1 MTLREPPNCLNYSP
15 TVWSGTLKASCKL
28 KPFLASRQKT
38 NHLTLRRLLSLRGL
52 VKDPEGTKNRS
63 SLLVQSGFS
72 LTPSSFSWM
81 IPMAVLTV
89 QQFKWEELI
98 YQCAFNEEHPHY
110 LTLTW
115 RQTRDWDHGKDSSAE
130 NSSLIIKQAS
140 FFPFFCPSPP
150 LHHPQ
155 LGSTPLPSSLHVVFL
170 SSSARVAQFDC
181 LEGLRIKE
189 TDLWD
194 EVVIFNQQPAKS
206 GFKSPSWDDL
216 PPPAASVCQLCD
228 AVFLTEHSNLNS
240 WMNHG
245 DTRLR
250 YSCRKNLYHTAE
262 LLTSQSALI
271 IVHNLMDSL

>member
-52 VKDPEGTKNRS
+52 VKDPEGTKNGS

-98 YQCAFNEEHPHY
+98 YQCAFNEEHPRY

-115 RQTRDWDHGKDSSAE
+115 RQTRDWDHRKDSSAE

-155 LGSTPLPSSLHVVFL
+155 LRSTPLPSSLHVVFL

-181 LEGLRIKE
+181 LEDKGDRPLRWSR
-189 TDLWD
+189 D
-194 EVVIFNQQPAKS
+194 FQPATSKIWIQVS
-206 GFKSPSWDDL
+206 I
-216 PPPAASVCQLCD
+216 
-228 AVFLTEHSNLNS
+228 
-240 WMNHG
+240 
-245 DTRLR
+245 LR
-250 YSCRKNLYHTAE
+250 WFATTCCFCL
-262 LLTSQSALI
+262 SALWCC
-271 IVHNLMDSL
+271 VTDWTL